1 VSALWL
7 RSAAAG
13 LVLLAGIAALPSAL
27 SAADRPP
34 IVITDPS
41 TNKYRA
47 ALLRFAAATPDA
59 AALADDLRA
68 DIDAGLLFSG
78 LFESIDTSAFLESP
92 TSRPLDEGPMVVC
105 PNWRQIRADALVQ
118 GEISTTPTQIRV
130 EFRVLDVSRSCLNLA
145 RKVYRMDR
153 GDSRRIGKAVADD
166 VVAAFTGIQGV
177 SDTEIAFVSTRTG
190 NKEIHVMDAD
200 GANLRRA
207 TTHKSINMFP
217 SWSPDGASIVYTS
230 YRHQSR
236 PFLFMLTRGRRSP
249 GRILRDLTQ
258 HPQYRAVFAPDGDRL
273 AVVMSIEGATEIFS
287 VARGGRDLKR
297 LTRTRAIEVGPTW
310 SPDGK
315 QIAFVSD
322 RAGAPQIYVMNSN
335 GEGVRRLTFNGSYN
349 TSPAWSP
356 DGKWIA
362 YESRVGGQMDIWL
375 IDPQG
380 GANLPLI
387 EHPRT
392 DEHPAWSPDGRM
404 LAFSS
409 ARRGDADIYVVD
421 VNGRNLRKITSHRG
435 DDTVPAWGPR
445 RQ

>member
-1 VSALWL
+1 VSKARLVVALVTG
-7 RSAAAG
+7 A
-13 LVLLAGIAALPSAL
+13 LLAVSSLAPRAL

-41 TNKYRA
+41 SNKYRA

-59 AALADDLRA
+59 ASLADDLRA
-68 DIDAGLLFSG
+68 DIESGLMFSG
-78 LFESIDTSAFLESP
+78 LFEIIDSAAFLEPS

-130 EFRVLDVSRSCLNLA
+130 EFRVLDVSRSCLNLS
-145 RKVYRMDR
+145 RKVYRIDR
-153 GDSRRIGKAVADD
+153 GDRRRAGKAVADD

-177 SDTEIAFVSTRTG
+177 SDTEIAFVSNRSG
-190 NKEIHVMDAD
+190 DKEIHVMDAD

-207 TTHKSINMFP
+207 TTHRSINMFP
-217 SWSPDGASIVYTS
+217 DWSPDGTTIVYTS

-236 PFLFMLTRGRRSP
+236 PFLFMLTRGRSSP
-249 GRILRDLTQ
+249 GRILRDLNK
-258 HPQYRAVFAPDGDRL
+258 HAQYRAVFDPSGDRL
-273 AVVMSIEGATEIFS
+273 ALVMSIDGATEIFS
-287 VARGGRDLKR
+287 VGRAGRNLKR
-297 LTRTRAIEVGPTW
+297 LTRTRAIEVSPSW
-310 SPDGK
+310 SPDGR
-315 QIAFVSD
+315 QLAFVSD
-322 RAGAPQIYVMNSN
+322 RAGAPQIYVMDSS
-335 GEGVRRLTFNGSYN
+335 GEGVRRLTFNGGYN
-349 TSPAWSP
+349 SSPAWSP

-380 GANLPLI
+380 GVNLPLI

-445 RQ
+445 RR

>member
-1 VSALWL
+1 MSRA
-7 RSAAAG
+7 SG
-13 LVLLAGIAALPSAL
+13 LVAVACAAWLVGLPLAL

-47 ALLRFAAATPDA
+47 AVLRFAAVSPDA
-59 AALADDLRA
+59 ASLADDVRA
-68 DIDAGLLFSG
+68 DLEAGLIFSG
-78 LFESIDTSAFLESP
+78 LFETIDDSAFLEP
-92 TSRPLDEGPMVVC
+92 LTSRPLDQGPMVVC
-105 PNWRQIRADALVQ
+105 PSWRQIRADALVQ
-118 GEISTTPTQIRV
+118 GELSTSATQVRV

-145 RKVYRMDR
+145 RKVYRVDR
-153 GDSRRIGKAVADD
+153 GDARRIGKAVADD

-177 SDTEIAFVSTRTG
+177 ADTEIAFVSNRTG

-217 SWSPDGASIVYTS
+217 DWSPDGSSIVYTS

-236 PFLFMLTRGRRSP
+236 PFLYMLTRGRRSP
-249 GRILRDLTQ
+249 GRILRDLNG
-258 HPQYRAVFAPDGDRL
+258 HPQYRAVFDPSGDRL
-273 AVVMSIEGATEIFS
+273 ALVMSIDGATEIFS
-287 VARGGRDLKR
+287 VGRGGRNLKR
-297 LTRTRAIEVGPTW
+297 LTRTRSIEVAPTW
-310 SPDGK
+310 SPDGS

-322 RAGAPQIYVMNSN
+322 RAGAPQIYVMDAGG
-335 GEGVRRLTFNGSYN
+335 GEARRLTFNGSYN
-349 TSPAWSP
+349 SAPAWSP
-356 DGKWIA
+356 DGRWIA

-375 IDPQG
+375 IDPAG
-380 GANLPLI
+380 EVNLPLV

-404 LAFSS
+404 IAFSS
-409 ARRGDADIYVVD
+409 ARRGDKDIYIVD

>member
-1 VSALWL
+1 MTRLSRRLTL
-7 RSAAAG
+7 GSC
-13 LVLLAGIAALPSAL
+13 VLIASLMLAPLAL

-41 TNKYRA
+41 SNRYRA
-47 ALLRFAAATPDA
+47 AVLRFAAATPDA
-59 AALADDLRA
+59 AALADDIRGGVE
-68 DIDAGLLFSG
+68 AGLLFSG
-78 LFESIDTSAFLESP
+78 LFESIDSTAFLEP
-92 TSRPLDEGPMVVC
+92 LTSRPLDQGPMVVC

-145 RKVYRMDR
+145 RKVYRVDR
-153 GDSRRIGKAVADD
+153 GDLGRVGKAVADD
-166 VVAAFTGIQGV
+166 VVGAFTGIQGV
-177 SDTEIAFVSTRTG
+177 SDTEIAFVSSRSG
-190 NKEIHVMDAD
+190 DKEIHVMDAD

-207 TTHKSINMFP
+207 TTHRSINMFP
-217 SWSPDGASIVYTS
+217 DWSPDGSSIVYTS
-230 YRHQSR
+230 YRHQNR
-236 PFLFMLTRGRRSP
+236 PFLYMLTRGRRSP
-249 GRILRDLTQ
+249 GRILRDMNGNA
-258 HPQYRAVFAPDGDRL
+258 QYRAVFDPSGDRL

-287 VARGGRDLKR
+287 VGRGGRDLKR
-297 LTRTRAIEVGPTW
+297 LTRTRAIEVAPSW
-310 SPDGK
+310 SPDGS

-322 RAGAPQIYVMNSN
+322 RAGAPQIYVMDSRGGN
-335 GEGVRRLTFNGSYN
+335 VRRLTFNGGYN
-349 TSPAWSP
+349 ASPAWSP

-375 IDPQG
+375 IDPEG
-380 GANLPLI
+380 EVNLPLI

-409 ARRGDADIYVVD
+409 ARRGDSDIYVVD
-421 VNGRNLRKITSHRG
+421 VNGRNLRKITSHRA

-445 RQ
+445 RR